1 MYFLLVLEAQNPK
14 ISFTGLNQG
23 VGGAVFPL
31 EALGEKLFPASASFW
46 WVLAFLGLWL
56 QY

>member
-14 ISFTGLNQG
+14 ISFTVLNQG